1 MGQQLAALDASM
13 HPAATQHAAH
23 QQHVAACWLIS
34 GCCGLICRLA
44 DPPADRAFRRCM
56 RLVLHSGAAVQQLLA
71 DAPTDLLTAQV
82 VVQLWAVTAWAAI
95 AVSLETDSGVH
106 SVPPAL
112 LHVWLQQ
119 TVESLGVLA
128 TVLQKQGGQRWV
140 APRGAEDLPGISA
153 LCMLLAILFVLI
165 LHAHFIFGLD
175 QPFAEGVA
183 KLRSTLAT
191 LLGMLCTSPALAAHR
206 QQLLNNEELCVQLFG
221 VLQPAVPALAVG
233 LQLPRERRPA
243 GCSWRI
249 AAALATFIAS
259 MPASPHTTQL
269 LLVQDADG
277 SRSSRLLQAAAQ
289 LLQHAPWT
297 VGSAEPKQAASAT
310 VAAVMRWAAQAE
322 AD

>member
-221 VLQPAVPALAVG
+221 VLQPAVPALAPSSG
-233 LQLPRERRPA
+233 PAAATRAAPGWLQLAHRSSPGHFYCLDA
-243 GCSWRI
+243 GLATHHTAVAGPGCRWQPQQQAATGGG
-249 AAALATFIAS
+249 AAA
-259 MPASPHTTQL
+259 
-269 LLVQDADG
+269 
-277 SRSSRLLQAAAQ
+277 AACTMDSWQ
-289 LLQHAPWT
+289 
-297 VGSAEPKQAASAT
+297 
-310 VAAVMRWAAQAE
+310 R
-322 AD
+322 